1 MKLNIRNR
9 VIAKLITTNNVIYP
23 NGYYS
28 LKTIINYKW
37 NNILITFA
45 R

>member
-1 MKLNIRNR
+1 MKLYIRNR
-9 VIAKLITTNNVIYP
+9 VIAKLITTNNINYSD
-23 NGYYS
+23 GYYS

-37 NNILITFA
+37 NDVLITFT